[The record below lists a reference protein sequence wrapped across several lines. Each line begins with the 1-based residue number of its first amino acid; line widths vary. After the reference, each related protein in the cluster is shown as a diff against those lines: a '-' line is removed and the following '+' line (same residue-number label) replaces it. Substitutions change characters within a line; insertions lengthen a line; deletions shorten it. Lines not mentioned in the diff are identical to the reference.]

1 MEPADSRQVSE
12 AGMGAGQLEAEAPT
26 AGDLPRAG
34 AEPATR
40 AAAAEPF
47 LALSLTS
54 SWEF

>member
-1 MEPADSRQVSE
+1 MS
-12 AGMGAGQLEAEAPT
+12 AGQLEAEAPT